1 LFNNTNMK
9 YSDLSKKPI
18 EDLHKELV
26 SLQEKREN
34 LRMKVKL
41 GQVKNT
47 NQLSIVRKDIARI
60 LTFLRAN

>member
-1 LFNNTNMK
+1 MK
-9 YSDLSKKPI
+9 YSDISKKPI

>member
-1 LFNNTNMK
+1 MK

>member
-1 LFNNTNMK
+1 MK
-9 YSDLSKKPI
+9 YSDLSKKSI
-18 EDLHKELV
+18 KDLQKELV

-34 LRMKVKL
+34 LRMKIKL

-47 NQLSIVRKDIARI
+47 NELSAVRKDIARI